1 MKPISKICL
10 ALLAIA
16 LLVGLTTPVFAGGEI
31 KGKVMS
37 VDPDNLSFVIQ
48 TATKGRVLPFELDED
63 ASVFINN
70 QEQSI
75 QELRAGD
82 DRFEWRPAILSGW
95 TPARRWRVPTPARQ
109 PASL

>member
-37 VDPDNLSFVIQ
+37 VDPDNLSFVIE
-48 TATKGRVLPFELDED
+48 TANKGRVLPFELDED

-70 QEQSI
+70 QEKSI
-75 QELRAGD
+75 QELKAGD
-82 DRFEWRPAILSGW
+82 DVSIVHRRYGDKWYAIVI
-95 TPARRWRVPTPARQ
+95 RCERQ
-109 PASL
+109 